1 MSLRLRSV
9 PLLAAFAAFPI
20 AALPAPPAAHAAIA
34 PARIAIINAQKA
46 VADTEEIK
54 QAQAAL
60 QAKYGPRQ
68 QEIANLQQQVQNL
81 QNQLDGGNLTPQKN
95 EQVRQQLYDAQKDL
109 QRKEQ
114 DLQSDVNF
122 DRQGI
127 LSSAGQKMTQVIQK
141 IAQEHNIDVV
151 IDTSNTLYYKPALD
165 ITAEATADYNK
176 MYPPKSSK

>member
-1 MSLRLRSV
+1 MVV
-9 PLLAAFAAFPI
+9 PAQTATR
-20 AALPAPPAAHAAIA
+20 AAIA
-34 PARIAIINAQKA
+34 PARVAIINAQKA

-68 QEIANLQQQVQNL
+68 KQIANLQQQLQNL
-81 QNQLDGGNLTPQKN
+81 QNQMSAGNLTPQKD
-95 EQVRQQLYDAQKDL
+95 EQLRQQAYDIQKDL

-127 LSSAGQKMTQVIQK
+127 LSSAGQKMTQVIKK
-141 IAQEHNIDVV
+141 IAQERGVDVV

-176 MYPPKSSK
+176 MFPPKSSK